1 MTFSEVIG
9 QEEAK
14 ERLMQMVREDRLP
27 HAMMLCGPVGS
38 GKLAL
43 AIAFG
48 CELLRGHGGTEARG
62 RENTSTAESFLVPPY
77 PRTPALPNIEPML
90 QKLEHPDLHF
100 TYPTIKLP
108 SMKSD
113 YKPVSDDF
121 AKEWHELVME
131 SPYFTMEEWMEAMGG
146 ENQQAIITA
155 GESDDLVR
163 KLSLKSSQG
172 GYKVSIIWL
181 PERMN
186 IECANKLLKL
196 IEEPPQQTV
205 FIMVSE
211 EPEKLLETIR
221 SRVQR
226 IDIRKTDNDAIR
238 QALIERRGIDE
249 DSAQRISRL
258 ANGNWLAAIE
268 ELQAD
273 SEKGLFLDM
282 YKNLMRLA
290 YQRKIKDL
298 RKWSEQMAAMGR
310 EKQRRWLT
318 YFLRMTRESFVYNFR
333 EQDLNYMTADEE
345 AFAQNFARF
354 INENNILPI
363 SDLAN
368 LAIRDIGQNAN
379 AKIVFFDFA
388 LQIIV
393 LLLQK

>member
-1 MTFSEVIG
+1 MTFNEVIG
-9 QEEAK
+9 QKEAQ

-27 HAMMLCGPVGS
+27 HALMLCGPVGS

-48 CELLRGHGGTEARG
+48 CQLLDDG
-62 RENTSTAESFLVPPY
+62 RPSSIA
-77 PRTPALPNIEPML
+77 ML
-90 QKLEHPDLHF
+90 EKLEHPDLHF

-108 SMKSD
+108 SMSAD
-113 YKPVSDDF
+113 HKPVSDDF
-121 AKEWHELVME
+121 AQEWHELLMRG
-131 SPYFTMEEWMEAMGG
+131 PYFTMEEWMQAMGG
-146 ENQQAIITA
+146 ENQQAVITV
-155 GESDDLVR
+155 GESDNLIK

-172 GYKVSIIWL
+172 GYKVSIVWL

-205 FIMVSE
+205 FIMVCE

-226 IDIRKTDNDAIR
+226 IDIKKTDTEDIR
-238 QALIERRGIDE
+238 QALIKRRGIDE
-249 DSAQRISRL
+249 ESAQRISRM
-258 ANGNWLAAIE
+258 ANGNWLTAIE

-273 SEKGLFLDM
+273 SERGLFLDM
-282 YKNLMRLA
+282 YKSLMRLA
-290 YQRKIKDL
+290 YQRKVKDL

-310 EKQRRWLT
+310 EKQKRWLN
-318 YFLRMTRESFVYNFR
+318 YFLRMTRENFVYNFH
-333 EQDLNYMTADEE
+333 EEELNYMTESEE
-345 AFAQNFARF
+345 DFAQNFARF
-354 INENNILPI
+354 VNEANVLPI

-388 LQIIV
+388 LQMIV

>member
-1 MTFSEVIG
+1 
-9 QEEAK
+9 
-14 ERLMQMVREDRLP
+14 MVREDRLP

-48 CELLRGHGGTEARG
+48 CYLLSRSVERGQRSED
-62 RENTSTAESFLVPPY
+62 SPQES
-77 PRTPALPNIEPML
+77 PML

-121 AKEWHELVME
+121 AKEWHELVMM
-131 SPYFTMEEWMEAMGG
+131 SPYFTMEEWMQAMGG

-226 IDIRKTDNDAIR
+226 IDIRKTDNESIR
-238 QALIERRGIDE
+238 QALIERRGISD
-249 DSAQRISRL
+249 DAALRISRI

-273 SEKGLFLDM
+273 SEQGLFLDM
-282 YKNLMRLA
+282 YKILMRLA

-310 EKQRRWLT
+310 EKQKRWLT
-318 YFLRMTRESFVYNFR
+318 YFLKMTRENFMYNFKQ
-333 EQDLNYMTADEE
+333 EDLNYMTEE
-345 AFAQNFARF
+345 EEGFATNFARF
-354 INENNILPI
+354 VNEGNVIPI

-379 AKIVFFDFA
+379 AKIVFFDLA
-388 LQIIV
+388 LQMIV

>member
-1 MTFSEVIG
+1 MTFNEVIG
-9 QEEAK
+9 QKEAQ
-14 ERLMQMVREDRLP
+14 ERLIQMVREDRLP
-27 HAMMLCGPVGS
+27 HALMLCGPVGS

-48 CELLRGHGGTEARG
+48 CQLLDDG
-62 RENTSTAESFLVPPY
+62 RPSSIA
-77 PRTPALPNIEPML
+77 ML
-90 QKLEHPDLHF
+90 DKLEHPDLHF

-108 SMKSD
+108 SMSAD
-113 YKPVSDDF
+113 HKPVSDDF
-121 AKEWHELVME
+121 AQEWHELLMRG
-131 SPYFTMEEWMEAMGG
+131 PYFTMEEWMQAMGG
-146 ENQQAIITA
+146 ENQQAVITV
-155 GESDDLVR
+155 GESDNLIK

-172 GYKVSIIWL
+172 GYKVSIVWL

-205 FIMVSE
+205 FIMVCE

-226 IDIRKTDNDAIR
+226 IDIKKTDTEDIR
-238 QALIERRGIDE
+238 QALIKRRGIDE
-249 DSAQRISRL
+249 ESAQRISRM
-258 ANGNWLAAIE
+258 ANGNWLTAIE

-273 SEKGLFLDM
+273 SERGLFLDM
-282 YKNLMRLA
+282 YKSLMRLA
-290 YQRKIKDL
+290 YQRKVKDL

-310 EKQRRWLT
+310 EKQKRWLN
-318 YFLRMTRESFVYNFR
+318 YFLRMTRENFVYNFH
-333 EQDLNYMTADEE
+333 EEELNYMTESEE
-345 AFAQNFARF
+345 DFAQNFARF
-354 INENNILPI
+354 VNEANVLPI

-388 LQIIV
+388 LQMIV